1 MKKINLVLLLFLIVV
16 IVITGAF
23 AFNYYTEKKEQEE
36 EDRVFDLLTD
46 YPIKGQV
53 YVENFATEDVIKEVE
68 RTLKAKKYVENIE
81 YISKEQALKELKTR
95 FKNVDSIFEGYE
107 GKNNILYDSYR
118 FTIKLKNIGEFN
130 KEYFDEIKSDLK
142 QITSVDKVGIDGDV
156 YLDVYE
162 EYGIEGL
169 EEYVKSDD
177 VLETMKKLKK
187 LKVEK

>member
-1 MKKINLVLLLFLIVV
+1 MKKINLVLLLFLIIV

-23 AFNYYTEKKEQEE
+23 AFNYYTEKKE

-46 YPIKGQV
+46 YPIRGQV
-53 YVENFATEDVIKEVE
+53 YIENFATEDVIKEVE

-95 FKNVDSIFEGYE
+95 FKNDDSIFEGFE
-107 GKNNILYDSYR
+107 GENNILYDSYR

-142 QITSVDKVGIDGDV
+142 KITSVDNVGIEGDV
-156 YLDVYE
+156 YLDIYE

-169 EEYVKSDD
+169 EEYVKSDE
-177 VLETMKKLKK
+177 VLRQ
-187 LKVEK
+187 

>member
-1 MKKINLVLLLFLIVV
+1 MKKINLVLLLFLIIV

-36 EDRVFDLLTD
+36 DRVFGLLTD

-53 YVENFATEDVIKEVE
+53 YIENFATEDVIKEVE

-95 FKNVDSIFEGYE
+95 FKNVDNIFEKYKK
-107 GKNNILYDSYR
+107 KNNILYDSYR
-118 FTIKLKNIGEFN
+118 FTIKLKNIREFN

-142 QITSVDKVGIDGDV
+142 KITSVDKVGIDGDV